1 MPIQS
6 KQGAPQFYYCVVCTQ
21 CLPNATVARVTPLT
35 EPPPQSPSCCSRSS
49 VAAVAQVMLVLVRR
63 PRRRPA
69 SARTRPVAARDV
81 GRSFAAAVVTV
92 YNIFLLGIHCFFGA
106 LVGCFFGR
114 RWDV

>member
-92 YNIFLLGIHCFFGA
+92 YNIFFARDSLFLWSISGLF
-106 LVGCFFGR
+106 L
-114 RWDV
+114 WP